1 MSDKQNN
8 PNNPAND
15 DKKKAGLAPDPETL
29 HTTDPQEHMKGPVS
43 SAVQNVKEEVEK
55 DNEESRRE
63 ADRKKEENM

>member
-15 DKKKAGLAPDPETL
+15 DKKKGLEPDPETL

-43 SAVQNVKEEVEK
+43 STVRSVEKEVEK
-55 DNEESRRE
+55 GNEESKPE